1 MKHVLSQIDVINK
14 ILAENFL
21 SESQVGLLNGKLGA
35 SIYFFSL
42 ARETKLQRYQRTAE
56 HLIGEVYHSVGEV
69 TISPDFE
76 DGLAGIAW
84 GVCYLVENQYV
95 DAELDEILTEV
106 DDRIYRHLNDNIDN
120 LPVNV
125 RQGILGYLL
134 YYLYRLSCASSS
146 GDATA
151 IYIYQRTCAELINHL
166 GQLIDEDKFQSRE
179 PILFTIFWDLP
190 IILMLLAA
198 ARKLDINADK
208 VDRIL
213 DYLSPLVTSL
223 YPNLHGNR
231 LYLLLG
237 MEHIL
242 KELPIPE
249 WRTYADFLRKTI
261 NPSIIIHDECKSLN
275 ILLSDGIT
283 GLAFISKK
291 MGELTGD
298 SELLLCWEEVA
309 EKILKSIYWNDI
321 GFQNEMK
328 KSIGLGMGLSGIGL
342 FLLKILENKNEVD
355 FV

>member
-1 MKHVLSQIDVINK
+1 
-14 ILAENFL
+14 
-21 SESQVGLLNGKLGA
+21 
-35 SIYFFSL
+35 
-42 ARETKLQRYQRTAE
+42 
-56 HLIGEVYHSVGEV
+56 
-69 TISPDFE
+69 
-76 DGLAGIAW
+76 
-84 GVCYLVENQYV
+84 
-95 DAELDEILTEV
+95 
-106 DDRIYRHLNDNIDN
+106 
-120 LPVNV
+120 
-125 RQGILGYLL
+125 
-134 YYLYRLSCASSS
+134 
-146 GDATA
+146 
-151 IYIYQRTCAELINHL
+151 
-166 GQLIDEDKFQSRE
+166 
-179 PILFTIFWDLP
+179 
-190 IILMLLAA
+190 
-198 ARKLDINADK
+198 
-208 VDRIL
+208 
-213 DYLSPLVTSL
+213 LVTSL